1 MITTSR
7 DAEQKRQLLVTGY
20 KHTLGDLRRAVAL
33 LNQDIATL
41 GTKSRR
47 NSPSKGVDTLQELST
62 SLDTEFELL
71 AAVSLRNTNHGDMYT
86 RR

>member
-1 MITTSR
+1 M
-7 DAEQKRQLLVTGY
+7 GY
-20 KHTLGDLRRAVAL
+20 MRTLGDLWRAVAL

-47 NSPSKGVDTLQELST
+47 NSSSKGVDTLQELST

-71 AAVSLRNTNHGDMYT
+71 AAVSLCHSQIR
-86 RR
+86 